1 LVFAHVWAIAP
12 RISWER
18 SEILK
23 GFGMEVVVTIESS
36 MRRPSAPVIV
46 FLLTLAST
54 VGTVQVGKKPS
65 QDHRGVIRLFDEGF
79 LSVRPSVQR
88 TSVANRFLG

>member
-1 LVFAHVWAIAP
+1 VISPHRPNDQRAWFGFPHVWANCTAEAGSV
-12 RISWER
+12 RKF
-18 SEILK
+18 LK

-54 VGTVQVGKKPS
+54 VATVHAAENPRKITVVSFG
-65 QDHRGVIRLFDEGF
+65 LFGDEGVF
-79 LSVRPSVQR
+79 
-88 TSVANRFLG
+88 

>member
-18 SEILK
+18 PEILK

-65 QDHRGVIRLFDEGF
+65 QDHRGVVRLFDEGF